1 MRHLFLLI
9 LFIVGLGT
17 PVHSAGADLMVAR
30 AELED
35 PSGALTLAQISG
47 QSFQPSGTTLAKG
60 FTRSAHWLRLTVRK
74 PDQGDAVV
82 LSIRQPYLND
92 IRLYEPAA
100 SGGWTERVTGNY
112 HPYRDRDRPGPSLGF
127 TVHITA
133 PATTFYLR
141 LRTTTALQATVEAL
155 DPLEAERREDQYE
168 RLGVLFLTAM
178 TLLLVWAVQSY
189 LLDRLPVVGL
199 FGLHLATYTLYCVAI
214 TGHLAPW
221 LPDGFP
227 RLTDAATAV
236 PYCAVTFTSLLF
248 SRELLRPYEPP
259 PWMLRGLTLLMLAFP
274 LEVVAMAL
282 GRTSFAVVLNLILVR
297 VTWWYLAIMVFTLR
311 REQAPS
317 RRLLQVLF
325 VLITA
330 LFTWF
335 WVAGASP
342 MATRNVLFA
351 RQILVA
357 NGLVFG
363 VLFSLILNA
372 RGRRLLL
379 EARQSAQELQAKTEF
394 LALVSHEIR
403 TPLNALAGFTALA
416 RKATAPAALDQY
428 LAIMAQASQ
437 SLQDLVN
444 NILDLSKLG
453 AHRLPC
459 EAVPLNLRDLAQ
471 SLEGEYRPL
480 AAEKGLAFHLTVAP
494 EVPAWG
500 LGDPLRL
507 RQILANL
514 LANAVKFTE
523 RGEVSCAITLIPD
536 AGERVRL
543 EVRDTGIGLSATSLA
558 KLFQPF
564 VQAAPGITRRYGG
577 TGLGL
582 AIVRSL
588 ATLMGGTATAESEE
602 GAGSRFIV
610 DLPFPAATEPPP
622 ALAVAPSAHA
632 VLVVEDQ
639 AFNRLLLEELL
650 TEAGHRATLAE
661 DGAQALALAEAQTF
675 GLILLD
681 IRMPGLDGFEVARRL
696 RRLEAER
703 QAPPVPI
710 LAITADAD
718 GATREACLAAG
729 INDVL
734 SKPVLAEQ
742 LARAMAACCGPQDAT
757 LLLSARTCADLGH
770 QPERMRQ
777 YQTLLLQDIQEELLG
792 LEAALDRD
800 DRPGLGQTAHALKG
814 LCGHLANPEPATEAA
829 WLQQHAPTSPAE
841 HVRPMVAKLRTH
853 WPAPGPGQPE
863 EVRP

>member
-1 MRHLFLLI
+1 MRHLFLIL
-9 LFIVGLGT
+9 LFIIGLGT
-17 PVHSAGADLMVAR
+17 PSLCAGADLVVAR
-30 AELED
+30 AVLED
-35 PSGALTLAQISG
+35 PSGALTLAQVSG
-47 QSFQPSGTTLAKG
+47 QRFQPTGPTLAKG
-60 FTRSAHWLRLTVRK
+60 FTRSAHWLRLTVRQ

-82 LSIRQPYLND
+82 LAIRQPYLND
-92 IRLYEPAA
+92 IRLYEPVA
-100 SGGWTERVTGNY
+100 SGGWAERVTGNY

-127 TVHITA
+127 TVHVTA
-133 PATTFYLR
+133 PATTFYVR
-141 LRTTTALQATVEAL
+141 LWTTTVLQATVEAL
-155 DPLEAERREDQYE
+155 DLAEAERREDQYE

-199 FGLHLATYTLYCVAI
+199 FALHLATYTLYCVAI

-227 RLTDAATAV
+227 HLTDGATAV

-274 LEVVAMAL
+274 LELVAMAL
-282 GRTSFAVVLNLILVR
+282 GRTPFAVVLNLILVR

-372 RGRRLLL
+372 RSRRLLL

-416 RKATAPAALDQY
+416 RKATDPAALDQY
-428 LAIMAQASQ
+428 LTILAQAAQ

-453 AHRLPC
+453 AHRLQC

-471 SLEGEYRPL
+471 GLEAEYRPL
-480 AAEKGLAFHLTVAP
+480 AAQKGLAFHLAVAP

-500 LGDPLRL
+500 LGDPLRF

-523 RGEVSCAITLIPD
+523 KGMVSCTIALVPEGTQ
-536 AGERVRL
+536 RVRL
-543 EVRDTGIGLSATSLA
+543 EVRDTGIGLTPDSLG

-564 VQAAPGITRRYGG
+564 VQADPGITRRYGG

-588 ATLMGGTATAESEE
+588 ATLMGGTATAESEA
-602 GAGSRFIV
+602 GAGSRFTV
-610 DLPFPAATEPPP
+610 ELPFPAAEPLPAPP
-622 ALAVAPSAHA
+622 GAPSPLA

-661 DGAQALALAEAQTF
+661 DGAQALALAEAKTF

-696 RRLEAER
+696 RRREAER
-703 QAPPVPI
+703 QTPPVPI

-742 LARAMAACCGPQDAT
+742 LARAMAACCGPRDAA
-757 LLLSARTCADLGH
+757 LILSARTCADLGH
-770 QPERMRQ
+770 QPERMQQ
-777 YQTLLLQDIQEELLG
+777 YQALLLLDIQEELLG

-800 DRPGLGQTAHALKG
+800 DRPGLGQAAHALKG
-814 LCGHLANPEPATEAA
+814 LCGHLAHPEPAAEAA
-829 WLQQHAPTSPAE
+829 WLHQHAPTAPTEQMRS
-841 HVRPMVAKLRTH
+841 RVARLRTH